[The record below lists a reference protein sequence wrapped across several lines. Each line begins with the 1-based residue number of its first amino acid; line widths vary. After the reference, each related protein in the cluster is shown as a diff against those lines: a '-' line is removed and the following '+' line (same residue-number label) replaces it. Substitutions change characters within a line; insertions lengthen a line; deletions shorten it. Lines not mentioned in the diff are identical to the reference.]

1 MNADAALRDQR
12 KQTRGSVV
20 VSRNPKFLEC
30 YRLAAEA
37 RHMAN
42 AAMSPLERA
51 DFLAVEERW
60 LSLARGLGLWS
71 GTGGQGT
78 GMKSTR
84 KRVDP
89 RDRVAQHG

>member
-1 MNADAALRDQR
+1 MRLLGACS
-12 KQTRGSVV
+12 G
-20 VSRNPKFLEC
+20 LEC